1 MIPKRAKET
10 IEEKQKR
17 IKSIFTRL
25 KKIYPDAK
33 IALHHSNPLELLVGT
48 ILSAQCTDQRVN
60 IVTKELFKRY
70 KSVQEYASANKNEL
84 EQVIR
89 STGFYRAKAKNIINC
104 CKTIIEKHNGKIPDT
119 MESLVQ
125 LPGVG
130 RKTANVILNG
140 AFNKSEGVVVD
151 THVKRL
157 SDRLGLTRQTDP
169 EKIEQDLMT
178 LIPKRDW
185 IITGNLFIW
194 HGRNICQARKPK
206 CPDCPINDLCPS
218 AESYMQSF
226 KN

>member
-1 MIPKRAKET
+1 MTPKRTKET
-10 IEEKQKR
+10 IKEKQKR
-17 IKSIFTRL
+17 IKSIFTKLR
-25 KKIYPDAK
+25 KTYPDAK
-33 IALHHSNPLELLVGT
+33 IALHHSTPFELLVGT

-60 IVTKELFKRY
+60 IVTKDLFKRY
-70 KSVQEYASANKNEL
+70 TSVQEYASANKNEL
-84 EQVIR
+84 EQIIR
-89 STGFYRAKAKNIINC
+89 STGFYRVKAKNIINC
-104 CKTIIEKHNGKIPDT
+104 CKTIIEKYNGKIPDT

-130 RKTANVILNG
+130 RKTANVILHG
-140 AFNKSEGVVVD
+140 AFNKVEGVVVD

-157 SDRLGLTRQTDP
+157 SDRLGLSRQTDP

-185 IITGNLFIW
+185 ILTGNLFIQ

-206 CPDCPINDLCPS
+206 CPDCPINGLCPS